1 MYDQRLQGRSML
13 KVQRLQEAH
22 VHCPSARELLLQQ
35 AHLRTMS
42 KKLEKKMW
50 NKSNRIFS
58 CAMRNGIHEA

>member
-1 MYDQRLQGRSML
+1 
-13 KVQRLQEAH
+13 LQEAH

-50 NKSNRIFS
+50 NKSNHIFS